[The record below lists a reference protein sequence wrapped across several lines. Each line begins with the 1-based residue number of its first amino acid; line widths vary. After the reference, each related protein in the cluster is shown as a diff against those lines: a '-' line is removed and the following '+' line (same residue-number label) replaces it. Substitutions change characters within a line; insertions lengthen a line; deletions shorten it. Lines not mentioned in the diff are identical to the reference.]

1 MYMKENSLR
10 FSTEGVSL
18 IVRISGDI
26 DHHSAKEIRER
37 VDKEIF
43 LVKPHILLFDFSDVG
58 FMDSSG
64 IALILG
70 RSALGEDLGFSL
82 VLSGLSPT
90 SEKLLRLSGIEG
102 RKNIIVRR
110 VKK

>member
-1 MYMKENSLR
+1 MKENSLR

-64 IALILG
+64 IALIIG
-70 RSALGEDLGFSL
+70 RAGSVGAVGGSL
-82 VLSGLSPT
+82 KIVGM
-90 SEKLLRLSGIEG
+90 SESMRKLLRLSGIEKI
-102 RKNIIVRR
+102 KNILVALEE
-110 VKK
+110 V

>member
-1 MYMKENSLR
+1 MKENSLR

-43 LVKPHILLFDFSDVG
+43 LVKPHILLLDFSDVG

-64 IALILG
+64 IALIIG
-70 RSALGEDLGFSL
+70 RAGSVGAVGGSL
-82 VLSGLSPT
+82 KIVGM
-90 SEKLLRLSGIEG
+90 SESMRKLLRLSGIEKI
-102 RKNIIVRR
+102 KNILVALEE
-110 VKK
+110 V